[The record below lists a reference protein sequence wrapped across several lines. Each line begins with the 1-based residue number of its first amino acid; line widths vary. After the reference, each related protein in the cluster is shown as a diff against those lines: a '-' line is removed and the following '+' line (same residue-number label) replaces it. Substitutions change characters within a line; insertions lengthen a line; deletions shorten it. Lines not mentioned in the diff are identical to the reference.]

1 MFTMSQ
7 IPKNTDVV
15 IIGAG
20 LAGLA
25 AARRLTIAGREVCV
39 IEAGD
44 EVGGRVR
51 TDSVDGLLLDRGF
64 QLYNPSYS
72 EGASVF
78 DLNVLDIQSF
88 SPGVIVSINGRS
100 YKMAD
105 PKREP
110 TWAIDSLL
118 APVGKISAKLK
129 FAQYALGLVL
139 SRKNSNTYDQR
150 TDAFL
155 RAKFGSKLTEQLLR
169 PFMAGVFLEGEL
181 ATSKRFFDIALKS
194 FITGTPGVPRN
205 GMQAIPRQLA
215 TQLPQGSINF
225 GVTASAVAR
234 TMVRTDQGDIR
245 TRSVVIATN
254 ARSAALLIPSLK
266 VPASNAVTTWY
277 HLADCD
283 GSYLTGGKSTLVVD
297 GKKFDGASN
306 DPSRP
311 LVNTVV
317 MSNNA
322 PSYASEN
329 RTLISSSALGVHPG
343 SAYEKQ
349 VRTHLAALYGVPTGG
364 WTHVATYPIPDALP
378 MMMPPH
384 DISQDVRLSEG
395 VYLCGDYRQ
404 VSSIDGALASGRRAA
419 EALIT
424 DDL

>member
-1 MFTMSQ
+1 MSS
-7 IPKNTDVV
+7 IPKSSDVV

-25 AARRLTIAGREVCV
+25 AARRLAIAGREVCV
-39 IEAGD
+39 IDAGD
-44 EVGGRVR
+44 APGGRVR
-51 TDSVDGLLLDRGF
+51 TDRVDGLLLDRGF
-64 QLYNPSYS
+64 QLYNPAYT
-72 EGASVF
+72 EGASVL
-78 DLNVLDIQSF
+78 DLNSLDIQSF
-88 SPGVIVSINGRS
+88 SPGVIVSIDGRA

-110 TWAIDSLL
+110 TWAVDSLL

-129 FAQYALGLVL
+129 FVRYALGLVL
-139 SRKNSNTYDQR
+139 SKTSSNTYDQR

-155 RAKFGSKLTEQLLR
+155 RAKFGDKLTDQLLR
-169 PFMAGVFLEGEL
+169 PFLAGVFLEGEL
-181 ATSKRFFDIALKS
+181 ATSKRFFDITLKS
-194 FITGTPGVPRN
+194 FTLGTPGVPRD
-205 GMQAIPRQLA
+205 GMQAIPTQLA
-215 TQLPQGSINF
+215 AQLPQGSINF
-225 GVTASAVAR
+225 GVTATAVAR

-245 TRSVVIATN
+245 TRSVVIAIN
-254 ARSAALLIPSLK
+254 ARSAAILIPSLK
-266 VPASNAVTTWY
+266 VPTSNSVTTWY
-277 HLADCD
+277 HLADCS
-283 GSYLTGGKSTLVVD
+283 GSELTDGKSTLIVD
-297 GKKFDGASN
+297 GRKFNGAHN

-329 RTLISSSALGVHPG
+329 RTLISSSALGVHHCVE
-343 SAYEKQ
+343 SELQ
-349 VRTHLAALYGVPTGG
+349 VRSHLASLYGVPTGD

-378 MMMPPH
+378 MMSAPH
-384 DISQDVRLSEG
+384 DISQDVRHSQG

-419 EALIT
+419 QALMI